1 MCGIAGILDLVDGP
15 PPDLTI
21 LRRMGAVL
29 EHRGPDDFAIEHDRH
44 AGLVARRLAIVDVA
58 GGRQP
63 YRNED
68 DSVIAVFNG
77 EIFNY
82 PDLRRE
88 LEQRPLD
95 PFSLWP

>member
-1 MCGIAGILDLVDGP
+1 
-15 PPDLTI
+15 
-21 LRRMGAVL
+21 MGAVL
-29 EHRGPDDFAIEHDRH
+29 EHRGPDDFAIERDRH